1 MTEKTIA
8 KIQPYLFSHNSTTI
22 PEIVIK
28 CGLAKST
35 AQDAIK
41 ELTLKGC
48 LEYNR
53 SVPVK
58 QKRGLKFTKEYK
70 INHANLKEHF
80 MKYFEIADTFL
91 IELRNKKHLS
101 NITAT
106 EHPSAVTAT
115 EHPSAV
121 TATETPSVLSISTS
135 TFNNSLST
143 LSVPSG
149 KSVRSGLEIP
159 KELQTSIDKAETNR
173 KRKEELQSLERLCR
187 NGQKNKAVELWEKLI
202 RI

>member
-115 EHPSAV
+115 E
-121 TATETPSVLSISTS
+121 TPSVLSISTS